1 MKKLLTKE
9 VLTRGIMIGLVA
21 GLVTTV
27 FVSGGV
33 ARADTIISALINN
46 TTSGT
51 LSTPALSLSGSWFTG
66 GSSTTT
72 KPLALVEPAGAIS
85 ASWSTNGTGLGVNAA
100 SGFTGNVA
108 DFQLNGSSLLK
119 VASTGTTSVN
129 GTLDVSGGVTK
140 NGTNALVPAGSM
152 NMFAGSSAPAGYLIC
167 DGSSYST
174 ATYPDLFAVIGYTY
188 GGSSG
193 TFTVPDMRG
202 RFGEGVSSGVVG
214 ISNKTLGQTGGEET
228 HTLTIG
234 ELPPHNFNV
243 NLPAT
248 YDTLNLFGA
257 FGQAVVAAGSQQYT
271 TNTIGSGDAFNQ
283 LSPYLAVNYI
293 IKY

>member
-1 MKKLLTKE
+1 
-9 VLTRGIMIGLVA
+9 MIGLVA

-51 LSTPALSLSGSWFTG
+51 LSTPVLSLSGSGFTG

-72 KPLALVEPAGAIS
+72 KPLALVEPSGATS

-119 VASTGTTSVN
+119 VASSGTTSVN
-129 GTLDVSGGVTK
+129 GTLDVTQGLTK
-140 NGTNALVPAGSM
+140 NGINALVPAGSM
-152 NMFAGSSAPAGYLIC
+152 NMFAGSSAPTGYLLC

-248 YDTLNLFGA
+248 YDVLNLFSA
-257 FGQAVVAAGSQQYT
+257 FGQAAVAAGSQQYT